1 MTIPTWLQWIQYHL
15 WWIRFGWKKQKH
27 IIVLYGGKK
36 VATAILM
43 DDENENLSLALV
55 DDAGNP
61 VGSLPAGVTVAWAIK
76 SDPNPS
82 PSVVL
87 TPSADTLS
95 CNMKATGM
103 LAAGVV
109 ISATA
114 TLPPA
119 TTPEEADLTVNVVT
133 SPATG
138 FSIVPGTPTHN

>member
-1 MTIPTWLQWIQYHL
+1 VSWWQYIIWWIQYGRIQRRHTAIL
-15 WWIRFGWKKQKH
+15 FGGNRR
-27 IIVLYGGKK
+27 VMT
-36 VATAILM
+36 TAILM
-43 DDENENLSLALV
+43 DDQNENLSLALV

-61 VGSLPAGVTVAWAIK
+61 VGALPPGVTVTWAIK
-76 SDPNPS
+76 SDPNSS
-82 PSVVL
+82 PSVML

-103 LAAGVV
+103 LATGVV
-109 ISATA
+109 ISAIA

-138 FSIVPGTPTHN
+138 FSIVPGTPEHN